1 MIANPDFMRRLPWVG
16 ELNAEDIRYGPVRKV
31 RSRTRS
37 TPTKRRGEEGMRE
50 LQQELRELLAK
61 HGHLSSGDD
70 KPEGIEVTLNLY
82 GRKDYETD
90 VRIKWSD
97 EVS

>member
-37 TPTKRRGEEGMRE
+37 TPTKRRGEEGMRPLE
-50 LQQELRELLAK
+50 QELRELLAK
-61 HGHLSSGDD
+61 HGHLSSGNE
-70 KPEGIEVTLNLY
+70 KPKSISVRATVYDGE
-82 GRKDYETD
+82 YETS
-90 VRIKWSD
+90 VEIKHSD
-97 EVS
+97 KG